1 MKTPRQKAEE
11 VLDAVCE
18 RHGITREML
27 LGPYQRAPIMAAR
40 RAAIKEI
47 ARVHPDWKSRKI
59 ARVVRR
65 DHSTVNYHLGK
76 RRGRKNYIP
85 ADARN

>member
-1 MKTPRQKAEE
+1 MKTPRQRADEA
-11 VLDAVCE
+11 LRAVCE
-18 RHGITREML
+18 RHGVTREML
-27 LGPYQRAPIMAAR
+27 LGPYRKGPVMAAR
-40 RAAIKEI
+40 RAAIMEI

-59 ARVVRR
+59 ARVVHR
-65 DHSTVNYHLGK
+65 DHSTVIYHLGK